1 MTTIYVVRHGESV
14 ANHDNRLAGSR
25 NIPLTVTGRE
35 QARRA
40 AEFLRTV
47 PLDAVYSSDLSR
59 AMETAQTIAAVHGL
73 PVIREP
79 GLREINGGAWE
90 GMTYPEIRAKYPEEY
105 RLWADNIGLSRCPG
119 GESALQVQARA
130 RSAIEAIV
138 QHHPDS
144 CLCLVTHGLVTRM
157 MEAVWTHIPPENIR
171 DIPFVSNA
179 SVSVVAYENGVGVLL
194 QRNLCDHL
202 SGLVTNIQC

>member
-1 MTTIYVVRHGESV
+1 MTTIYVVRHGESE
-14 ANHDNRLAGSR
+14 ANHDNRLAGNR
-25 NIPLTVTGRE
+25 NMPLTVTGRE
-35 QARRA
+35 QARRT

-73 PVIREP
+73 PVIRES
-79 GLREINGGAWE
+79 GLREINGGVWE

-119 GESALQVQARA
+119 GESSLQVQARA

-138 QHHPDS
+138 QLHPDG

-194 QRNLCDHL
+194 QRNLCGHL